1 MVMETFVALAYK
13 HLSPEHYAFKLL
25 GPVSGDVGFVNRS
38 WGMDPG
44 IEHGGMAYIKGF
56 NVVSFRSWR
65 IVDKWEFPK
74 IGDPNIVP

>member
-38 WGMDPG
+38 WGMDP
-44 IEHGGMAYIKGF
+44 
-56 NVVSFRSWR
+56 R
-65 IVDKWEFPK
+65 ILSMVGWPK
-74 IGDPNIVP
+74 